1 MKKIILTFVSLTVV
15 VTLAACGKDDNN
27 NDEKNLEQPVEN
39 EEKDE
44 QSKDEEKT
52 ETVTYE
58 KKEDGVVVNVDLTH
72 DGEELVRQVT
82 TTTASYDDIEAENK
96 EEAKEMFEEI
106 GALDQFEDEKG
117 LNYDV
122 DFKEDHFVETLD
134 VEYTKLSQE
143 RLNELARPADD
154 NEEGQFTKV
163 SYDLTVKDLEE
174 AGFKKK

>member
-1 MKKIILTFVSLTVV
+1 MKKIILTFLSLAVV
-15 VTLAACGKDDNN
+15 VTLAACGKDN

-39 EEKDE
+39 KEKDE
-44 QSKDEEKT
+44 QPKDDEKT
-52 ETVTYE
+52 KNVTYE

-72 DGEELVRQVT
+72 DGEELIRQVT
-82 TTTASYDDIEAENK
+82 TTTANYDEIEAENK

-106 GALDQFEDEKG
+106 GALNQFEDEKG